1 MERLQGILS
10 GKKRDRKKGG
20 RMNIDEI
27 YNMAYEAQELAM
39 KQHLTIYQ
47 EEHLPNDEF
56 IKQIYV
62 GLKNITDE
70 LFKLR
75 REQWDKKI
83 NTQLKI

>member
-1 MERLQGILS
+1 MIDKNQQLIKLS
-10 GKKRDRKKGG
+10 I
-20 RMNIDEI
+20 NIDKI
-27 YNMAYEAQELAM
+27 YDMVYEARELAL

-47 EEHLPNDEF
+47 DEHLPNDEF

-75 REQWDKKI
+75 REQWDKRI